1 MGDAG
6 TVLVLA
12 GRFDP
17 TVDLAIEELNRRAVP
32 VFRADVSEFPV
43 SLALAARLTEDGWCG
58 TLGNG
63 RRILRLESVRS
74 VYCRRPTRPRPPEG
88 MSAEA
93 GKVAERE
100 ARLGFGGLLTAL
112 PCRWLSPPGS
122 AADAEYKPLQL
133 RIAAESG
140 LKVPRTLIT
149 NDPDAAKCFADDV
162 DRLVY
167 KTFHPVRGSV
177 NGKTA
182 AVYASSVDPRDLPH
196 SDITTTAHLFQE
208 MVPKAHEVRLTVVG
222 ERFFAVEIHADSER
236 GRLDWRSD
244 YESHSYR
251 TCDTPAEVMSGVKRM
266 LDRLGL
272 PYGAFDFVVTP
283 EGEWVFLE
291 VNPSGQY
298 GFIEVATGLPITAA
312 IADYLEGE
320 T

>member
-1 MGDAG
+1 MTDAG

-17 TVDLAIEELNRRAVP
+17 TADLAIEELNRRAVP
-32 VFRADVSEFPV
+32 VFRADVSEFPAG
-43 SLALAARLTEDGWCG
+43 LALAASLTGDGWRG

-63 RRILRLESVRS
+63 RRTLQLEGVRS
-74 VYCRRPTRPRPPEG
+74 VYCRRPTRPRFPEG
-88 MSAEA
+88 MSADA
-93 GKVAERE
+93 RKVAERE

-112 PCRWLSPPGS
+112 PCRWLSPPGN
-122 AADAEYKPLQL
+122 AADAEHKPLQL

-140 LKVPRTLIT
+140 LSVPRTLIT
-149 NDPDAAKCFADDV
+149 NDPDAAKRFADDIG
-162 DRLVY
+162 RLVY
-167 KTFHPVRGSV
+167 KPFYPVRGIVDGS
-177 NGKTA
+177 TA
-182 AVYASSVDPRDLPH
+182 AVYTSIVDPRFLPH
-196 SDITTTAHLFQE
+196 PDIATTAHLFQE
-208 MVPKAHEVRLTVVG
+208 WVPKAHEVRLTAVG
-222 ERFFAVEIHADSER
+222 DRLFAAEIHADSER
-236 GRLDWRSD
+236 GHVDWRSD
-244 YESHSYR
+244 YESHTYR
-251 TCDTPAEVMSGVKRM
+251 VCEPPVEVAAGVNRM

-283 EGEWVFLE
+283 ECEWIFLE